1 MNPVARYLERR
12 KLRKRYKELRVTVR
26 DAIASDNDIF
36 SEEEMKCYTAFQ
48 EELRTVSPTDE
59 RKIGIMEKK
68 LLQFHDRR
76 SFFYLMR
83 GWLDVLAVALTV
95 AFGIRALL
103 LQPFKIPTSSMQ
115 PTMFGIHYVDREESR
130 PFRGPL
136 TNLFLPLGA
145 SEAKLKT
152 QEDGLYYEGFKPV
165 SRTVVSLIPSVFHP
179 SDFYFTGAQVLQ
191 GRMLYM
197 IPGDNPQD
205 LIYRYLDRNPENS
218 YFEKDT
224 VVFDGF
230 LSSGDHLF
238 VDRMS
243 LHLVPLRRGEIFIF
257 NTEGLSYRGMSLPGY
272 YYVKRLVGMPGDT
285 LKIRD
290 NILYIRPKGDTEF
303 HRADELAPKL
313 KKIYSFKGGYQGHK
327 AIELLADGAEFNVPE
342 ESYFALGDNTN
353 NSLDSRYWNVVP
365 RRNVIGRALNIFWP
379 VSRRWGFC
387 DTQDPLD
394 CDTVFPEKSTQPTA
408 MRLQ

>member
-1 MNPVARYLERR
+1 MNPVARYFEHR
-12 KLRKRYKELRVTVR
+12 KLRKRYRELRITVR

-36 SEEEMKCYTAFQ
+36 SAEELRCYTEFQ
-48 EELRTVSPTDE
+48 EELRSVSPVDE
-59 RKIGIMEKK
+59 EKIALMEKK
-68 LLQFHDRR
+68 LLKFHDRR
-76 SFFYLMR
+76 SFFYFMR
-83 GWLDVLAVALTV
+83 SWLDVLAVALTV

-115 PTMFGIHYVDREESR
+115 PTMFGIHYIDRKESE

-136 TNLFLPLGA
+136 TNLFLPLGSSA
-145 SEAKLKT
+145 AKIKT
-152 QEDGLYYEGFKPV
+152 HEDGLYYEGFKPV
-165 SRTVVSLIPSVFHP
+165 SRPLISLIPCLVRP
-179 SDFYFTGAQVLQ
+179 SEFYFSGSQVLQ
-191 GRMLYM
+191 GTMLYT
-197 IPGDNPQD
+197 IPGDSPQD
-205 LIYRYLDRNPENS
+205 LIYRYLDHNPENS
-218 YFEKDT
+218 YFAKDT
-224 VVFDGF
+224 VIFDGF
-230 LSSGDHLF
+230 LGSGDHLF
-238 VDRMS
+238 VDRLS
-243 LHLVPLRRGEIFIF
+243 IHLLPLRRGEIFIF
-257 NTEGLSYRGMSLPGY
+257 NTEGLHYRGRPLPGY

-290 NILYIRPKGDTEF
+290 SILYIRPKGDTEF

-313 KKIYSFKGGYQGHK
+313 RKIYSFKGGYQGHK
-327 AIELLADGAEFNVPE
+327 ALELLADGAEFEVPP

-387 DTQDPLD
+387 DMQEPLE